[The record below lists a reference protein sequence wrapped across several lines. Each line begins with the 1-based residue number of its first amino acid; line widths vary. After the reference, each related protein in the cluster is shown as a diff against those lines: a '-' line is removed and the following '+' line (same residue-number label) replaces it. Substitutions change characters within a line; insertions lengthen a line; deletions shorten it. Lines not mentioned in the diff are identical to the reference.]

1 MAKIYY
7 RKIKAG
13 EMTIEEVPERWRA
26 AVQALLDA
34 DAPKKSQPE
43 PVAVSLEPEI
53 TEPEV
58 QPEVVKKTTKKS
70 SKSLKKS

>member
-13 EMTIEEVPERWRA
+13 NMTIDEVPVRWRD

-34 DAPKKSQPE
+34 DE
-43 PVAVSLEPEI
+43 G
-53 TEPEV
+53 
-58 QPEVVKKTTKKS
+58 
-70 SKSLKKS
+70 

>member
-13 EMTIEEVPERWRA
+13 SMTINEVPEHWRD

-34 DAPKKSQPE
+34 DN
-43 PVAVSLEPEI
+43 
-53 TEPEV
+53 
-58 QPEVVKKTTKKS
+58 
-70 SKSLKKS
+70 

>member
-13 EMTIEEVPERWRA
+13 QMTIEQVPARWRE

-34 DAPKKSQPE
+34 DD
-43 PVAVSLEPEI
+43 
-53 TEPEV
+53 
-58 QPEVVKKTTKKS
+58 
-70 SKSLKKS
+70 